1 MLFLCTFGIG
11 ANAATIKV
19 GGSTTLT
26 APSVSGT
33 NPLYSWTSSPSGR
46 YVSLS
51 STSSRSIVVRGE
63 SAGTATITCTVRWQT
78 YNSTTKQYV
87 YETSNEKTQT
97 YTITVQSVEPT
108 SITLSST
115 SATMTIGDTKQ
126 LTATVYPS
134 GVSQSVTWSVYSG
147 SSYASVSSSGL
158 VTAKAAGTAVIRA
171 TSTANSSVYKDCTV
185 SVTQTTPPT
194 SISLNYNSI
203 SLTEGNTRQL
213 TATVSPSDASQ
224 SVTWAVYSGSNYAS
238 VSSSGLV
245 TAKLAGTATIRAT
258 STSNSSIYND
268 CTVTVLAQALT
279 PGTWSGNTLTIGGS
293 ATNSTYVVPF
303 SNNWNQYSTAQLLYS
318 PSEIG
323 KSGTISSI
331 AFQAASTANV
341 GISMTSLNIY
351 LGHKSSKFSSANNYV
366 SSGLTLVYSGSPTIG
381 ASTGW
386 QTFTFNQGTFNYN
399 GTDNLVVVIARKG
412 DYTNLL
418 KYYCYSGNG
427 YTLYRCSDDDANYA
441 NVYNTSYSY
450 TETTSRPSI
459 RMVFAESTSPTSIS
473 LNTSGVNLEAGGTKQ
488 LTATVSPS
496 SASQSVTWS
505 VVSGSAVAS
514 VSSSGLVTAK
524 AAGTATIRAT
534 STANSSVYKDCTVT
548 VTEPVLTPG
557 TWSGNTVTIGDNA
570 TSSTSNAPYNNY
582 WTYSTTQI
590 LYSPAEIGK
599 SGTINSIAFKVASA
613 SSFTTT
619 ALKVYLGHKSS
630 LFSSTTDYMTS
641 SNLTLVYD
649 GTPTLGASLGWE
661 TLTFNKGTFDYNGTD
676 NLVVVVAMKSS
687 NYDTTLGYYCYT
699 GSGYVLSRGSDNTT
713 GYGDITYTSYG
724 YSTSTE
730 RPSIRLGFGQS
741 QGGTTDIE
749 INATNFPDANFRSY
763 LLSRSYG
770 SDGVLTQ
777 DEINGVTYLFVNN
790 KQIGSLK
797 GIEYFTALTELYC
810 YGNQLTTLDVSKNT
824 ALTYLSCAYNQLTT
838 LDGLKNTALT
848 NLSCYANNLKGV
860 NMDNLIAGLCKND
873 SNSPYI
879 IYVAS
884 STEEGNVCT
893 KAQVAAIKAKGWK
906 PLYYD
911 GTDWKEYEGSEEEVV
926 YSDGDTFS
934 ATNSDGVTLHYEVKS
949 TANKTVYVYAASEAT
964 HLSIPPMV
972 KGFTVTDI
980 ATEFMESNKTLQSLV
995 IPYTVTKIGSEAF
1008 RSCTG
1013 LTTLYIPTSV
1023 TSIRPSSFEGCTNLR
1038 EVVVSDDNP
1047 VYDSRDNCNGIIET
1061 ATNSLIFGNQYTVI
1075 PQSVTAIKSYTAQ
1088 GDVVI
1093 PSQITLIAEDAFDG
1107 MEEMTSVTIPAG
1119 VTAIGDY
1126 AFCDCI
1132 GLTSVTSLITSP
1144 FAIDESV
1151 FGFDKNHGQTLTAT
1165 LYVPAG
1171 TKALYEATEGWNVF
1185 TNIVEMEP
1193 TIEDE
1198 PQTIEVGG
1206 IYYKLAKAGTVF
1218 DGIVQTVYQPDEE
1231 VAVVW
1236 AAESGHEYSGDIVI
1250 PSSISYEGKSYDV
1263 VGIGVCA
1270 FAEYKGWNGREIKSI
1285 VLPNSVIAIGEKA
1298 FVESTT
1304 LQRVEIPNSVKYILE
1319 YAFADCESLSE
1330 IVSYIQEPFE
1340 IQTSVFRDI
1349 ANNATLYVPAG
1360 TKALYEATE
1369 GWNVFQNIVELDAEQ
1384 PTDEPDDVE
1393 VTDISQMENAIYV
1406 IGAYEGVR
1414 GGRMNLSVR
1423 IKNSVT
1429 AEGFDFDLILP
1440 TGFTVAYTPEGNIDA
1455 EVSGERADDN
1465 TLRLLEPELSADGRS
1480 LHISA
1485 SPTNK
1490 NAFISG
1496 NDGEVM
1502 IIGVM
1507 VDADVSIG
1515 DHSVTVMDAEIHD
1528 REATY
1533 PHINK
1538 VVSSITVCDK
1548 TLGDANGNNNFN
1560 GADYTSILH
1569 YLWDRPDPSFVM
1581 SAADVNCD
1589 GYISVSDLTA
1599 WIRLYLNRKN
1609 ATQSAQQV
1617 TQARIP
1623 E

>member
-1 MLFLCTFGIG
+1 M
-11 ANAATIKV
+11 
-19 GGSTTLT
+19 
-26 APSVSGT
+26 
-33 NPLYSWTSSPSGR
+33 
-46 YVSLS
+46 
-51 STSSRSIVVRGE
+51 
-63 SAGTATITCTVRWQT
+63 
-78 YNSTTKQYV
+78 
-87 YETSNEKTQT
+87 
-97 YTITVQSVEPT
+97 QSVEPT

-582 WTYSTTQI
+582 WTYSTTQM

-687 NYDTTLGYYCYT
+687 YYDTTLGYYCYT

-713 GYGDITYTSYG
+713 GYGDITNTSYG

-741 QGGTTDIE
+741 QSGTT
-749 INATNFPDANFRSY
+749 Y
-763 LLSRSYG
+763 H
-770 SDGVLTQ
+770 
-777 DEINGVTYLFVNN
+777 
-790 KQIGSLK
+790 
-797 GIEYFTALTELYC
+797 
-810 YGNQLTTLDVSKNT
+810 
-824 ALTYLSCAYNQLTT
+824 
-838 LDGLKNTALT
+838 
-848 NLSCYANNLKGV
+848 
-860 NMDNLIAGLCKND
+860 
-873 SNSPYI
+873 
-879 IYVAS
+879 
-884 STEEGNVCT
+884 
-893 KAQVAAIKAKGWK
+893 
-906 PLYYD
+906 
-911 GTDWKEYEGSEEEVV
+911 
-926 YSDGDTFS
+926 DGDTFS
-934 ATNSDGVTLHYEVKS
+934 ATNTDGVTLNYQVIS
-949 TANKTVYVYAASEAT
+949 AVNKTVKVISSEFVNGQPNTSAT
-964 HLSIPPMV
+964 NATQINIPAEV
-972 KGFTVTDI
+972 DDFTVVAI
-980 ATEFMESNKTLQSLV
+980 ESRVFSDWQTLEQVTLPETVSDLGCSTFEYCYKLRSINIPDGVNSIGAELFSYCENLRQIDGSLRNL
-995 IPYTVTKIGSEAF
+995 KSIGSEAF
-1008 RSCTG
+1008 QRCSSLQTMVIPNGVTEIDEEAFYGCTG
-1013 LTTLYIPTSV
+1013 LEYLYIPTSV
-1023 TSIRPSSFEGCTNLR
+1023 TSIYPNSFTKCTNLR

-1093 PSQITLIAEDAFDG
+1093 PSQITLIDEDAFDG

-1206 IYYKLAKAGTVF
+1206 IYYKLAKAGTAL

-1263 VGIGVCA
+1263 VGIGRCA

-1304 LQRVEIPNSVKYILE
+1304 LQRVEIPNSVKYILKD
-1319 YAFADCESLSE
+1319 AFADCESLSE